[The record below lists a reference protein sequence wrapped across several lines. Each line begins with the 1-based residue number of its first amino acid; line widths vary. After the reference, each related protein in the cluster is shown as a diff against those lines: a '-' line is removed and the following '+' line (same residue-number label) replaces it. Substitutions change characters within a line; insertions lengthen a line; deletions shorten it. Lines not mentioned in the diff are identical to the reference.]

1 MSDVQRSP
9 RGTPASSPS
18 GDADINYTKEAF
30 QHPWNLAFVAVALI
44 TVIGAAFTGAEAL
57 AALVSVFGLI
67 AEGVYLATMQRN
79 DRFRRAVRS
88 KKLAGTG
95 LRGSGG
101 GSNRHNDASQK
112 ETYRQLSRQ
121 SQRRYARLRQLE
133 DAIEANY
140 QKLSGASQGLLENHL
155 QKIDGLLAA
164 HLNLLHRRERYRD
177 HADASTES
185 EVRRSIEAVRER
197 LEEASPRVRK
207 VKERRLRILKQ
218 RLRRF
223 REGHEHREVIE
234 AQLQTIE
241 DVVRYIHE
249 ESWAMHDP
257 EEITQQLDDLLDEVE
272 ETQQSVQAVEDVFTS
287 TPDELLDELEEE
299 REQDPPRRSRQ
310 RN

>member
-1 MSDVQRSP
+1 MSEVQRP
-9 RGTPASSPS
+9 QRGTPASGSS
-18 GDADINYTKEAF
+18 DDEISYTKEAF
-30 QHPWNLAFVAVALI
+30 QRPWNLAFVAVALLL
-44 TVIGAAFTGAEAL
+44 VVGMALAGEGLPFLLAAGLAAAAEA
-57 AALVSVFGLI
+57 
-67 AEGVYLATMQRN
+67 VYLAAMRRN

-88 KKLAGTG
+88 KKRAGTG
-95 LRGSGG
+95 LHGSDR
-101 GSNRHNDASQK
+101 SRQREASQK
-112 ETYRQLSRQ
+112 ETYRRLSRQ

-177 HADASTES
+177 RADASTES

-249 ESWAMHDP
+249 QSWALHDP
-257 EEITQQLDDLLDEVE
+257 EEITQQLDSLLDEVE
-272 ETQQSVQAVEDVFTS
+272 ETQRSVQAVEDVFTS
-287 TPDELLDELEEE
+287 SPDELLDELDEE
-299 REQDPPRRSRQ
+299 RAQDPPRRSR
-310 RN
+310 RRG